1 MDVLSRETPA
11 GADAGIGETPAGAD
25 AGIGETPA
33 GADAGIGE
41 TPAGADAGIGE
52 TMVALRGLGFR
63 FGAETV
69 LRDLD
74 LDLRR
79 GGFTAIVGPSG
90 VGKST
95 LLRAIAG
102 LAPPAAGRVDLRLPA
117 IAGSRPV
124 AMVFQ
129 DPRLLPWRRV
139 GANVGFGLEG
149 LIADR
154 AERRRR
160 ITAALRLVG
169 LADRADRW
177 PGRLSGGERQRVGIA
192 RALAVKPSLLLMDE
206 PFSAIDAITR
216 KGLQDELL
224 RIWRETG
231 TSVLFVTHDLDEA
244 AYLAD
249 RVIVLAG
256 RPAGVRQ
263 DLDIDLP
270 RERRRERPAFGA
282 LLGRLHQGL
291 AEGFEGGDGI

>member
-11 GADAGIGETPAGAD
+11 VADAGANAGAD
-25 AGIGETPA
+25 
-33 GADAGIGE
+33 
-41 TPAGADAGIGE
+41 E

-102 LAPPAAGRVDLRLPA
+102 LAPPAAGRVDLRLSA
-117 IAGSRPV
+117 VAGSRPV

-129 DPRLLPWRRV
+129 DPRLLPWRGV

-160 ITAALRLVG
+160 IAAALSLVG
-169 LADRADRW
+169 LADRAGRW
-177 PGRLSGGERQRVGIA
+177 PGQLSGGERQRVGIA

-206 PFSAIDAITR
+206 PFSALDAITR

-270 RERRRERPAFGA
+270 RERRRERPAFGV
-282 LLGRLHQGL
+282 LIGRLHQSL
-291 AEGFEGGDGI
+291 ADGFEGGDGI